1 MRMKSERTRR
11 PRYNHLLE
19 VLDGAASLH
28 MAIRYAEAALLDPD
42 LGGRERSMLESALEI
57 SRERHERVREVLT
70 GRMSGDDREQSGVGA
85 GHDAA
90 AAHAAHPSRD
100 DERAQHAVSE
110 QDLRAAARAADDGS
124 EESEQVAVQALDLLA
139 RSLKLEAH
147 DSIEP
152 LLAHSSPALR
162 ASAIKVLALHWRMAE
177 YTDRVI
183 WSLVSDA
190 DPECRRV
197 AALALASLYEGTAD
211 RLIGRE
217 LVRALKRED
226 EEPEVRW
233 ASYYALLAL
242 EGTDAKSRPLPVEDF
257 DPSIHVDAGLT
268 ERYSDS

>member
-28 MAIRYAEAALLDPD
+28 MAIRYAEAALLDPE
-42 LGGRERSMLESALEI
+42 LGRRERSMLESALEI

-70 GRMSGDDREQSGVGA
+70 GRMGSDDPSEEA
-85 GHDAA
+85 DHDAPA
-90 AAHAAHPSRD
+90 AGSHATDD
-100 DERAQHAVSE
+100 DEEAPTAVSE
-110 QDLRAAARAADDGS
+110 QELRAAARAAGDGS
-124 EESEQVAVQALDLLA
+124 EESERVVVQALDLLA

-197 AALALASLYEGTAD
+197 AALALASLYEGTTD
-211 RLIGRE
+211 RVIGRE

-257 DPSIHVDAGLT
+257 DPAVHVDAGLT
-268 ERYSDS
+268 RRYEDT

>member
-28 MAIRYAEAALLDPD
+28 MAIRYAEAALLDPE
-42 LGGRERSMLESALEI
+42 LGSRERSMLESALEI

-70 GRMSGDDREQSGVGA
+70 GRMGSDDHSGEAD
-85 GHDAA
+85 HDAT
-90 AAHAAHPSRD
+90 AAHAHASDD
-100 DERAQHAVSE
+100 DEEAPTAVSE
-110 QDLRAAARAADDGS
+110 QELRAAARAAGDGS
-124 EESEQVAVQALDLLA
+124 EESEAVAVQALDLLA
-139 RSLKLEAH
+139 RSLKLETH

-152 LLAHSSPALR
+152 LLAHSSPTLR
-162 ASAIKVLALHWRMAE
+162 ASAIKVLALHWRMVE

-211 RLIGRE
+211 RMIGRE

-226 EEPEVRW
+226 EEPEVQW

-257 DPSIHVDAGLT
+257 DPAVHVDAGLT

>member
-1 MRMKSERTRR
+1 
-11 PRYNHLLE
+11 
-19 VLDGAASLH
+19 
-28 MAIRYAEAALLDPD
+28 MAIRYAESALLDPD
-42 LGGRERSMLESALEI
+42 LGGRERSLLESALEI

-70 GRMSGDDREQSGVGA
+70 GRMGSAGPSAGA
-85 GHDAA
+85 DPGTTA
-90 AAHAAHPSRD
+90 AAHEEQEAPV
-100 DERAQHAVSE
+100 AVSE
-110 QDLRAAARAADDGS
+110 ADLRVAARAADDGS
-124 EESEQVAVQALDLLA
+124 EESEAVAVQALDLLA

-190 DPECRRV
+190 DAECRRV

-211 RLIGRE
+211 RMIGRE

-233 ASYYALLAL
+233 ASYYALLAID
-242 EGTDAKSRPLPVEDF
+242 GADAQQRPLPVEDF
-257 DPSIHVDAGLT
+257 DPSVHVDDGLT